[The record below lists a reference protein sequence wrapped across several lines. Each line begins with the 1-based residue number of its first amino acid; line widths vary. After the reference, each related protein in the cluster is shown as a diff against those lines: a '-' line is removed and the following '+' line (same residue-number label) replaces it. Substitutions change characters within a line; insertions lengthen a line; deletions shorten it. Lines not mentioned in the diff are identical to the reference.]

1 MNLMRTIAN
10 LFGCMMSVYIA
21 YVYCEAFLP
30 GKPRDARAREIR
42 FAAYTI
48 CLAGVFFVE
57 SLPLRMLLAVCWI
70 VLLTYCYECS
80 FPKRVYSALIV
91 CVVSNI
97 AEVLTGVT
105 TVTLLGIDIN
115 AVRDSDFLYSV
126 NVFASKLIGLLLVR
140 VILIFAK
147 KNRERKDNGYSAALL
162 VVALFIL
169 FHMAFFL
176 QATLEVYS
184 VGRNI
189 LAVASMLLMAGAMVA
204 VFVLNNR
211 QTRFREYQ
219 SRLNEMENRYS
230 LQVRNYENLRDNA
243 RVAGRNVHDVKEF
256 VLAVSSCLEQG
267 RIDEAKER
275 LDEYSEGLARTSASS
290 SGSPTVDAL
299 IGAKKE
305 EMEALC
311 PDRHI
316 SVVLGGNL
324 PIDEIDLCILL
335 GNALDNAIEESRRI
349 ADPTARSIE
358 VRVLPGAGGL
368 SIFVRNRMAAD
379 EGAGDVRAD
388 TPEHGKGVGA
398 AEPKY
403 RRGVGAA
410 EPKYGSG
417 TDAAG
422 LKYGSGIGAAGSK
435 HGVGIRAK
443 VDLFRSRK
451 DDPLAHG
458 FGIGNMRAI
467 CEKYGGSLEIE
478 KRGGYFELS
487 VFLPE

>member
-1 MNLMRTIAN
+1 MNLMRIIVN

-30 GKPRDARAREIR
+30 GRRSSARVWTIR
-42 FAAYTI
+42 CAAYAI
-48 CLAGVFFVE
+48 CLADTFFVE
-57 SLPLRMLLAVCWI
+57 LLPLRMLLAVCWI
-70 VLLTYCYECS
+70 ILLTYCYECP
-80 FPKRVYSALIV
+80 FLKRVYSALIV

-105 TVTLLGIDIN
+105 TVTLLGMDIN

-147 KNRERKDNGYSAALL
+147 RNRERKDNSYSAALL

-189 LAVASMLLMAGAMVA
+189 LAVVSMLLMAGAMVA
-204 VFVLNNR
+204 VFILNNR
-211 QTRFREYQ
+211 QTRFREYRN
-219 SRLNEMENRYS
+219 RLNEVENRYRV
-230 LQVRNYENLRDNA
+230 QVKNYEDLRDNA
-243 RVAGRNVHDVKEF
+243 REAGRNVHDVKNF
-256 VLAVSSCLEQG
+256 MLAVRSYLEHGQV
-267 RIDEAKER
+267 DEAKKR
-275 LDEYSEGLARTSASS
+275 LDEYSESLARTSGSS

-299 IGAKKE
+299 LDAKKK
-305 EMEALC
+305 EMEELC
-311 PDRHI
+311 PDRHV
-316 SVVLGGNL
+316 SVVLGGDL

-349 ADPTARSIE
+349 FDPKARSIE

-379 EGAGDVRAD
+379 EGTKGAHAGMSE
-388 TPEHGKGVGA
+388 PKHGKGI
-398 AEPKY
+398 
-403 RRGVGAA
+403 GAA
-410 EPKYGSG
+410 EPKYGRGAGEARSKYESG
-417 TDAAG
+417 TDATG
-422 LKYGSGIGAAGSK
+422 LKYRKGTVVCTK
-435 HGVGIRAK
+435 P
-443 VDLFRSRK
+443 DLLRSRK
-451 DDPLAHG
+451 DDPLFHG

-467 CEKYGGSLEIE
+467 CEKYGGSMEIA
-478 KRGGYFELS
+478 KRDGFFELS

>member
-10 LFGCMMSVYIA
+10 LLGCMMSVYIA

-30 GKPRDARAREIR
+30 GRHSGARVWAIR
-42 FAAYTI
+42 SAAYAI
-48 CLAGVFFVE
+48 CLADTLFVE
-57 SLPLRMLLAVCWI
+57 SLPLRMLLAACWI

-80 FPKRVYSALIV
+80 FLKRVYSALTV
-91 CVVSNI
+91 CVVVNI

-115 AVRDSDFLYSV
+115 AVRGSDFLYSV

-140 VILIFAK
+140 VILICTK
-147 KNRERKDNGYSAALL
+147 KDRERKDNGYSAALL

-189 LAVASMLLMAGAMVA
+189 LAVVSMLLMIGAMVA

-211 QTRFREYQ
+211 QTRFREYR
-219 SRLNEMENRYS
+219 SRLNEMESRYS

-243 RVAGRNVHDVKEF
+243 RAAGRNVHDVKSF
-256 VLAVSSCLEQG
+256 VLAVSSDLEQG
-267 RIDEAKER
+267 RVDEAKKR
-275 LDEYSEGLARTSASS
+275 LDEYSENLARTSGSS
-290 SGSPTVDAL
+290 SGSLTVDAL
-299 IGAKKE
+299 LDVKQK
-305 EMEALC
+305 EMEELC
-311 PDRHI
+311 TDRHV

-324 PIDEIDLCILL
+324 SIDEIDLCILL

-349 ADPTARSIE
+349 ADPKERSIE
-358 VRVLPGAGGL
+358 VRVRPGAGGL

-379 EGAGDVRAD
+379 DGAGDTSTD
-388 TPEHGKGVGA
+388 MPEPKRGKGVGT

-403 RRGVGAA
+403 STGVHM
-410 EPKYGSG
+410 KS
-417 TDAAG
+417 
-422 LKYGSGIGAAGSK
+422 
-435 HGVGIRAK
+435 
-443 VDLFRSRK
+443 DLLRSRK
-451 DDPLAHG
+451 EDPFSHG

-467 CEKYGGSLEIE
+467 CEKYGGSLEIA
-478 KRGGYFELS
+478 KRDGCFELS

>member
-1 MNLMRTIAN
+1 MNLMRTLAN
-10 LFGCMMSVYIA
+10 LFSCMMSVYIA

-30 GKPRDARAREIR
+30 RRRSGAHAWTIR
-42 FAAYTI
+42 CTAYVI
-48 CLAGVFFVE
+48 CLADTFFVE
-57 SLPLRMLLAVCWI
+57 LLPLRMLLAVCWI
-70 VLLTYCYECS
+70 ILLTYCYECP
-80 FPKRVYSALIV
+80 FLKRVYSALIV

-147 KNRERKDNGYSAALL
+147 RNRERKDNSYSAALL

-189 LAVASMLLMAGAMVA
+189 LAVVSMLLMASAMVA
-204 VFVLNNR
+204 VFILNNR
-211 QTRFREYQ
+211 QTRFREY
-219 SRLNEMENRYS
+219 RNKLDEMENRYS

-243 RVAGRNVHDVKEF
+243 RAAGRNVHDVKSF
-256 VLAVSSCLEQG
+256 VLAVSSDLEQG
-267 RIDEAKER
+267 RLDEAKKR
-275 LDEYSEGLARTSASS
+275 LDEYSENLARTSGGS
-290 SGSPTVDAL
+290 SGSLTVDAL
-299 IGAKKE
+299 LDAKKK
-305 EMEALC
+305 EMEELC
-311 PDRHI
+311 SDRHV
-316 SVVLGGNL
+316 SVVLGGKL

-349 ADPTARSIE
+349 ADSKERSIE
-358 VRVLPGAGGL
+358 LRVRPGAGGL
-368 SIFVRNRMAAD
+368 SIFVRNKMAVD
-379 EGAGDVRAD
+379 GGAGDVRAD
-388 TPEHGKGVGA
+388 MPE
-398 AEPKY
+398 
-403 RRGVGAA
+403 
-410 EPKYGSG
+410 
-417 TDAAG
+417 
-422 LKYGSGIGAAGSK
+422 SK
-435 HGVGIRAK
+435 HGRRAGAASGVRAK
-443 VDLFRSRK
+443 SDLFRSRK
-451 DDPLAHG
+451 DDSLAHG
-458 FGIGNMRAI
+458 FGIGNMQAI

-478 KRGGYFELS
+478 KRGGCFELS

>member
-1 MNLMRTIAN
+1 MNLMRTLAN

-21 YVYCEAFLP
+21 YVYCKAFLT
-30 GKPRDARAREIR
+30 GRRSGASVWAIR
-42 FAAYTI
+42 CTAYAI
-48 CLAGVFFVE
+48 CLADTLFVE
-57 SLPLRMLLAVCWI
+57 SIPLRVLLAVCWI
-70 VLLTYCYECS
+70 VLLTNCYECP
-80 FPKRVYSALIV
+80 FLKRVYLALVV
-91 CVVSNI
+91 CVVI
-97 AEVLTGVT
+97 DLAEVLTGVT

-115 AVRDSDFLYSV
+115 AVRDSDFLYAV

-140 VILIFAK
+140 VILICTK
-147 KNRERKDNGYSAALL
+147 KDRERKENGYSAALL

-184 VGRNI
+184 IGKNI
-189 LAVASMLLMAGAMVA
+189 LAVVSMLLMVGALAA
-204 VFVLNNR
+204 VFVLGNR
-211 QTRFREYQ
+211 QTRFREYRN
-219 SRLNEMENRYS
+219 RLSEMESRYS
-230 LQVRNYENLRDNA
+230 LQVRNYENLQDNA
-243 RVAGRNVHDVKEF
+243 RAAGRNVHDVKNF
-256 VLAVSSCLEQG
+256 VLEVRSCLEQG

-275 LDEYSEGLARTSASS
+275 LNEYSESLARTSGSS

-299 IGAKKE
+299 LDAKKK

-311 PDRHI
+311 SDRHV

-349 ADPTARSIE
+349 ADPEARSIE

-368 SIFVRNRMAAD
+368 SIFVRNKMAISEEVED
-379 EGAGDVRAD
+379 MRAD
-388 TPEHGKGVGA
+388 MPKTKHGRGAGA
-398 AEPKY
+398 AERKCGSSA
-403 RRGVGAA
+403 GV
-410 EPKYGSG
+410 
-417 TDAAG
+417 
-422 LKYGSGIGAAGSK
+422 
-435 HGVGIRAK
+435 RAK
-443 VDLFRSRK
+443 ADLLRSRK

>member
-1 MNLMRTIAN
+1 MNLMRIIAN

-30 GKPRDARAREIR
+30 GKFGSARVWAIRSARVWVIR
-42 FAAYTI
+42 CAAYAI
-48 CLAGVFFVE
+48 CLADTFFVE
-57 SLPLRMLLAVCWI
+57 LLPLRMLLAVCWI
-70 VLLTYCYECS
+70 ILLTYCYECP
-80 FPKRVYSALIV
+80 FLKRVYSALIV

-147 KNRERKDNGYSAALL
+147 RNRERKDNSYSAALL

-189 LAVASMLLMAGAMVA
+189 LAVVSMLLMAGAMIA
-204 VFVLNNR
+204 VFILNNR
-211 QTRFREYQ
+211 QTRFREYRN
-219 SRLNEMENRYS
+219 RLDEMENRYS

-243 RVAGRNVHDVKEF
+243 RAAGRNVHDVKSF
-256 VLAVSSCLEQG
+256 VRAVSSDLEQG
-267 RIDEAKER
+267 RVDEAKKR
-275 LDEYSEGLARTSASS
+275 LDEYSENLARTSGGS
-290 SGSPTVDAL
+290 SGSLTVDAL
-299 IGAKKE
+299 IDAKKK
-305 EMEALC
+305 EMEAFC
-311 PDRHI
+311 PDRHV

-335 GNALDNAIEESRRI
+335 GNALDNAIEESMRI
-349 ADPTARSIE
+349 ADPEERSIE

-368 SIFVRNRMAAD
+368 SIFVRNKM
-379 EGAGDVRAD
+379 
-388 TPEHGKGVGA
+388 
-398 AEPKY
+398 
-403 RRGVGAA
+403 AA
-410 EPKYGSG
+410 EPKYGKGAGEARSKYESG
-417 TDAAG
+417 TEATG
-422 LKYGSGIGAAGSK
+422 LKCRNGTVVCTK
-435 HGVGIRAK
+435 T
-443 VDLFRSRK
+443 DLFRSRK

-487 VFLPE
+487 VFLPECKREKREAE